1 MASQDK
7 EAKILLAYMHRVR
20 RHGKNASPRGGEW
33 GGASWTLRPQEPHRQ
48 GEVFSSGRA
57 KEGTEEVAM
66 RWDCTLGQAGL
77 LQEKLDCRGVA
88 DGRPS
93 RDVTLE

>member
-7 EAKILLAYMHRVR
+7 EAQILLAYMHRVR

-48 GEVFSSGRA
+48 GEVFFQWESKGGHRRGGDEVGLHPRLSRTFTGKVGLSGKWGWEA
-57 KEGTEEVAM
+57 I
-66 RWDCTLGQAGL
+66 
-77 LQEKLDCRGVA
+77 
-88 DGRPS
+88 
-93 RDVTLE
+93 